1 MDAARLAAVKGVVR
15 LHQGGFANL
24 VANSVL
30 GQNLDARQKAFAAA
44 LYYGTAE
51 RIVTLDVLLAPYLR
65 QPVEKLDVEVRA
77 VLECG
82 LYQMLYMNVPP
93 RAAVDEAVK
102 LVRGL
107 KKSSAAGLVNAVLR
121 KAQNGDVNAM
131 EFADERERVRAVWS
145 VSGAVADA
153 VMKAMPEDYDAYF
166 AASFAKRE
174 VCLRVNT
181 LKNSAE
187 ELAAALEQKGMA
199 VRKGQL
205 PHCLYAE
212 MPGGVAEEENF
223 LAGRYHVQGEAS
235 QFACEALA
243 AEKGQ
248 AVLDVCAAPGGKTA
262 TLAQAMGG
270 GEGLVACD
278 VRENRLSLI
287 ENTLKRLGIGGAR
300 VVHRDAAEFDPAQGE
315 VDRLLCDVPCSGL
328 GVLASKPDLRYAGG
342 ENFEELPQ
350 LQWKI
355 LATSARYIKQGGR
368 LVYSTC
374 TVRSEENAEVVR
386 RFLAENAGFRLAMPP
401 RVPKGALMD
410 DKLMTILPQ
419 HTGMDGFFVATLERL

>member
-1 MDAARLAAVKGVVR
+1 
-15 LHQGGFANL
+15 
-24 VANSVL
+24 
-30 GQNLDARQKAFAAA
+30 
-44 LYYGTAE
+44 
-51 RIVTLDVLLAPYLR
+51 VTLEVLLAPCLR
-65 QPVEKLDVEVRA
+65 RPVEKLDVEVRA

-82 LYQMLYMNVPP
+82 LYQMLCMNVPP

-121 KAQNGDVNAM
+121 KAQHADVNAM
-131 EFADERERVRAVWS
+131 KFGSERERVRAVWS
-145 VSGAVADA
+145 VSEAVADA
-153 VMKAMPEDYDAYF
+153 VMKAMPNDYDAYF

-181 LKNSAE
+181 LKTSTE
-187 ELAAALEQKGMA
+187 ELAAALGQKDIA
-199 VRKGQL
+199 VREGQL
-205 PHCLYAE
+205 PNCLYAE
-212 MPGGVAEEENF
+212 LPGGVAEEENF

-235 QFACEALA
+235 QFACAALMVK
-243 AEKGQ
+243 KGQ
-248 AVLDVCAAPGGKTA
+248 DVLDVCAAPGGKTA
-262 TLAQAMGG
+262 TLAQHMGG

-278 VRENRLSLI
+278 VRENRLPLI
-287 ENTLKRLGIGGAR
+287 ENTLKRLGIKGVR
-300 VVHRDAAEFDPAQGE
+300 VLHRDAAGFDPAQGGC
-315 VDRLLCDVPCSGL
+315 DRLLCDVPCSGL
-328 GVLASKPDLRYAGG
+328 GVLAAKPDLRVADGK
-342 ENFEELPQ
+342 NFEELPR

-355 LATSARYIKQGGR
+355 LTASARYIKQGGM

-401 RVPKGALMD
+401 RVPKGAQMD